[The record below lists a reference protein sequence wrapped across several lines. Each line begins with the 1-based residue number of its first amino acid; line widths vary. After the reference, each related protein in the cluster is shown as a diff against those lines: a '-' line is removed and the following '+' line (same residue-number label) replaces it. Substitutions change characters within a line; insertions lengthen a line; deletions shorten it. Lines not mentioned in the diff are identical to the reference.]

1 MKPTNYLRY
10 LLPLLLSAACLCKAD
25 TPAEILKRARSG
37 DRIAMRQIGHRLIR
51 GDGVPREVSSGI
63 GWLEK
68 AAGEGDDVAM
78 LMLGDIYRNG
88 IGVSKNMR
96 KAIRYYEKAE
106 EAGNE
111 VAVKRLE
118 KYRPDAKDRR
128 VVKRAERGHSAER
141 STAAAGAEGK
151 GARVR
156 TAGGKRDDDEAESEV
171 IADLIAEL
179 ELETQQEKE
188 EEEKKKA
195 AGGNGAESGS
205 VNRGGNQKT
214 AERLTPAQREAR
226 EKLAA
231 QGIREYEYSR
241 RAVGAAENGDLA
253 LLQLLLDAGVPLNV
267 RGSAGLLHAAVKGG
281 QTKTV
286 AYLISKGVRV
296 YTTDASGQTPLHV
309 AAAHGK
315 ADVLEQL
322 LKAGANVGVVDSQG
336 YTPLHAAVSGGQ
348 SDVVKLLLKAGASL
362 EAVSRGGE
370 TPLHL
375 AVAAGDAGMVKFLL
389 SAGAQVNPKNGEYEK
404 SLLEA
409 AADHK
414 HWDVYKIL
422 RQAGA
427 KN

>member
-1 MKPTNYLRY
+1 MKPTNYLRS
-10 LLPLLLSAACLCKAD
+10 LLPLLLSAACLCQAD
-25 TPAEILKRARSG
+25 TPAEILKRARRG

-106 EAGNE
+106 EAGSE

-128 VVKRAERGHSAER
+128 VVKRAVRAPSAER
-141 STAAAGAEGK
+141 SSEAAGAGGK
-151 GARVR
+151 GACVQSS
-156 TAGGKRDDDEAESEV
+156 GGKRDDDGAESAA
-171 IADLIAEL
+171 IADL
-179 ELETQQEKE
+179 ELETQQEE
-188 EEEKKKA
+188 EA
-195 AGGNGAESGS
+195 AGWSSTGSSS
-205 VNRGGNQKT
+205 VNRGENQKT
-214 AERLTPAQREAR
+214 VERLTPAQREAR

-241 RAVGAAENGDLA
+241 RAVGAAENGDVA
-253 LLQLLLDAGVPLNV
+253 LLQLLLDAGVPLNE
-267 RGSAGLLHAAVKGG
+267 RGRAGLLHAAVKGG
-281 QTKTV
+281 QTKAV
-286 AYLISKGVRV
+286 AYLISKGARV
-296 YTTDASGQTPLHV
+296 YATDASGKTPLHV
-309 AAAHGK
+309 AAAYGK

-322 LKAGANVGVVDSQG
+322 LKAGANVGVVDSHG
-336 YTPLHAAVSGGQ
+336 YTPLHAAVSSGQ
-348 SDVVKLLLKAGASL
+348 SGVVKLLLKAGARL
-362 EAVSRGGE
+362 EAVSREGE
-370 TPLHL
+370 TPLYL
-375 AVAAGDAGMVKFLL
+375 AVAAGNAGMVKFLL
-389 SAGAQVNPKNGEYEK
+389 SSGAQVNPKNGEYEK